1 MVPASERTR
10 PMQYMFLLYAD
21 ERAGA
26 EFTAEDM
33 DRAMAI
39 MGAYNDT
46 LRKAGALVMTAP
58 LFRTPDAKTVRM
70 QGGTTSPGTFVNEGG
85 QMKVH
90 DGPYAETREQLGGF
104 YIIDAKS
111 MDEALDWAGK
121 CPAAQWGAIEVRQV
135 FSDYAEK

>member
-1 MVPASERTR
+1 
-10 PMQYMFLLYAD
+10 MQYMFLLYAD

-33 DRAMAI
+33 GRAMAI

-58 LFRTPDAKTVRM
+58 LFQTPDAKTLRI
-70 QGGTTSPGTFVNEGG
+70 QGGTNSPGTFVNEGG
-85 QMKVH
+85 EMKVH
-90 DGPYAETREQLGGF
+90 DGPYADTREQLGGF
-104 YIIDAKS
+104 YLIEAKS
-111 MDEALDWAGK
+111 MDEALDWASR